1 MGQQQLILLVL
12 ATVIVGL
19 AIVVGIAA
27 FTQGG
32 DNANADAMLQDAVTM
47 ANEIQSW
54 AQTPAPFGGPAEDED
69 FTDAT
74 FAVLGRSA
82 EAGDSADGLDATHS
96 NLNGSYEITDRSTT
110 TGVIIEGK
118 SFEDDDTTV
127 RNEVQ
132 VRLCGSRG
140 DDQILGANITI
151 GGQDTGTAAP
161 PACPDDDADN

>member
-32 DNANADAMLQDAVTM
+32 DNANADAMLQDAVTI
-47 ANEIQSW
+47 ANEVQSW
-54 AQTPAPFGGPAEDED
+54 AQTPTPFGGPAEDED

-74 FAVLGRSA
+74 FAVLGRPA
-82 EAGDSADGLDATHS
+82 DDGDSGQDDAVHT
-96 NLNGSYEITDRSTT
+96 NLNGEYEITSRS
-110 TGVIIEGK
+110 GENDSAEMIIRGR
-118 SFEDDDTTV
+118 SYEDDGDTV

-132 VRLCGSRG
+132 VRLCSSRG
-140 DDQILGANITI
+140 DDAIRGANITI
-151 GGQDTGTAAP
+151 GGQATGNTEP
-161 PACPDDDADN
+161 PACD

>member
-54 AQTPAPFGGPAEDED
+54 AQTPTPFGGPAEGEN

-82 EAGDSADGLDATHS
+82 EEGDDPNGLDAEHS
-96 NLNGSYEITDRSTT
+96 NLNGTYDIIDRS
-110 TGVIIEGK
+110 GEGEAAELTIRGR
-118 SFEDDDTTV
+118 SFEDNGETV
-127 RNEVQ
+127 RNEIQ
-132 VRLCGSRG
+132 VRLCSSRG
-140 DDQILGANITI
+140 DDAIRGANITI
-151 GGQDTGTAAP
+151 GGQDTGTDAP
-161 PACPDDDADN
+161 PAC